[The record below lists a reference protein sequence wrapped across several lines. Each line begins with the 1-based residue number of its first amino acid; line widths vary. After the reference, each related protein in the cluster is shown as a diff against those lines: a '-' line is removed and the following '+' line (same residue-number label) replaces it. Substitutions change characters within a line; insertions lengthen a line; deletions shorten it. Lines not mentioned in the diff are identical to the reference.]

1 MYHRLSQRAGL
12 DRHQE
17 AALVDHEAIFKAI
30 AERNP
35 NEARRAMRLHLYHVE
50 EHLTSD
56 EAGGKEE
63 PMSAARGKRSS
74 GKNDAADR
82 DVITA

>member
-1 MYHRLSQRAGL
+1 MYHRLSPRAGL
-12 DRHQE
+12 DRHPE

-56 EAGGKEE
+56 EAGGAPTPAK
-63 PMSAARGKRSS
+63 PRRTSKATP
-74 GKNDAADR
+74 ADEH
-82 DVITA
+82 DPVTA